1 MKRRKP
7 SNLTYGVDDPV
18 PLPTC
23 LLLGLQHSFQVTTAL
38 IFAMIVVQGMGGSQE
53 VAGFFISMSLLAGG
67 IATLLQA
74 LNKKGI

>member
-7 SNLTYGVDDPV
+7 SSLIYGVDDPV

-23 LLLGLQHSFQVTTAL
+23 ILLGLQHSFHVTTAL
-38 IFAMIVVQGMGGSQE
+38 IFAMIVVQGMGASQS

-67 IATLLQA
+67 ISTLMQHSTSTP
-74 LNKKGI
+74 I